1 MKKKLLRVLKV
12 ETTLPFSDV
21 QGNSR
26 IEKGTFASWAA
37 RFLVWMTNK
46 ISICRAKTLCGG
58 KFDIGLRTTDSPS
71 EMNIL
76 LCRALIRNVKNTEFD
91 FVRFVPLAV
100 NYNSLFLETC
110 DSLTDLFLYLNHYSS
125 QASSYNSPWQWTKVT
140 ATGEWHTADA
150 RKESAPNIPSSEMS
164 AYLPG
169 NHNSNNNNDYHNF
182 QQLMNSNNAAGNVS
196 VTKNRMPNMGLG
208 INAGNNSAVNN
219 NGGKSFQMPYPYL
232 PPPQSQPLTA
242 QNPLSPSNSS
252 MLQPTMSNQSN
263 LSVAQQQS
271 MGNARNSFSLERVAG
286 TQLESNNNQTSNQS
300 NSTDQSSVQQQHN
313 SMLSPTRHLPFPYSN
328 LNNYHRNF

>member
-1 MKKKLLRVLKV
+1 
-12 ETTLPFSDV
+12 
-21 QGNSR
+21 
-26 IEKGTFASWAA
+26 
-37 RFLVWMTNK
+37 
-46 ISICRAKTLCGG
+46 
-58 KFDIGLRTTDSPS
+58 
-71 EMNIL
+71 
-76 LCRALIRNVKNTEFD
+76 
-91 FVRFVPLAV
+91 
-100 NYNSLFLETC
+100 
-110 DSLTDLFLYLNHYSS
+110 
-125 QASSYNSPWQWTKVT
+125 
-140 ATGEWHTADA
+140 
-150 RKESAPNIPSSEMS
+150 
-164 AYLPG
+164 
-169 NHNSNNNNDYHNF
+169 
-182 QQLMNSNNAAGNVS
+182 MNSNNAAGNVS